1 MAATILTVGSKFNP
15 LSFDEMAKPL
25 MMYISMH
32 AKT

>member
-25 MMYISMH
+25 MMYKQE
-32 AKT
+32 AD